1 MKLFL
6 STFIIM
12 ILTIF
17 LLYSISCSQHYRES
31 HNNINKVRSFAEID
45 HIEGSSE
52 PALDG
57 EQLIIKLLTCSCYDI
72 NISILSKVNNSNEI
86 QQIIAK
92 NKKCG
97 RIEYTLHSSNK
108 NKFYFTFYQN
118 KKKIVKIERNFNIKD
133 PTEVRYT
140 NDCD

>member
-6 STFIIM
+6 STLIIM
-12 ILTIF
+12 TLTVC
-17 LLYSISCSQHYRES
+17 LLYSISCSQHYI
-31 HNNINKVRSFAEID
+31 INKDRSFSAID
-45 HIEGSSE
+45 HMEGSSE

-72 NISILSKVNNSNEI
+72 NINILSKVNDSSEI
-86 QQIIAK
+86 QKIRAK

-97 RIEYTLHSSNK
+97 RKEYTLHSSNK
-108 NKFYFTFYQN
+108 NIFYFTFYKN
-118 KKKIVKIERNFNIKD
+118 NKKIVKIERNFDIKD